1 MEIDVGRFHDLADV
15 FASGA
20 DVTPAEACAAVLIGY
35 LAAELD
41 GSATR
46 EEREAFEQL
55 SRDLCYVAGFTPK
68 ADAIIAHALSE
79 DEQLAAIRVLAR
91 DLRSPNARELAYA
104 MAYLAI
110 APGTGRDVGD
120 SQVLEELRSVLDLD
134 ATRSS
139 YVVSVAR
146 EVSA

>member
-41 GSATR
+41 GSATP
-46 EEREAFEQL
+46 EERDAFEQL
-55 SRDLCYVAGFTPK
+55 ARDLCYVAGCGPQSDPIT
-68 ADAIIAHALSE
+68 AHALPP
-79 DEQLAAIRVLAR
+79 DEQLDAIRTLAHG
-91 DLRSPNARELAYA
+91 LRSPNARELAYA

-110 APGTGRDVGD
+110 APSAGREVPD
-120 SQVLEELRSVLDLD
+120 SAVLGLLRRVLDVD
-134 ATRSS
+134 AARSS

-146 EVSA
+146 EMSA